1 MTTVLKICTCS
12 SSSSNRSPAA
22 ARTAS
27 TFSSIASAAVV
38 AIDSGLILRPTIFGL
53 MPTMS
58 ASSAA
63 RARIFG
69 PPPPIMI
76 GIGEY
81 GLGTA
86 STSATR

>member
-1 MTTVLKICTCS
+1 M
-12 SSSSNRSPAA
+12 
-22 ARTAS
+22 
-27 TFSSIASAAVV
+27 ASAAVV

-76 GIGEY
+76 GIGEC